1 MRCDAVACA
10 PFRRLLKLLKGHAAA
25 LLTHRDAYLAV
36 LALCE
41 CTDDTVALQKGLL
54 AELCVAPTAEELL
67 AEKTLAANPYA
78 DDEGE
83 GDEEG
88 EEDGEGEGDGEEEDE
103 GEEDG
108 EDGEDEADGEDG
120 EDEEGNDEENAM
132 REDDDED
139 EEKEGGDDAKA
150 SPKKARTALKGVA
163 ASAAS
168 TEVERAAP
176 LLAVALSPNGA
187 KLLLRVLSAGDPKHL
202 DPLEVELLAL
212 PAEAS
217 KKDPQVNEIARTL
230 NFKKK
235 LCTCAFLNTHLASLK
250 STLALPPFAYFTPF
264 GAIPIPPNYH
274 IRCAGT
280 SSWRFW
286 PTQSSPCSRSTPPSC
301 CSPAAAAPSPLPPCS
316 AWPGPGQA

>member
-25 LLTHRDAYLAV
+25 LLTHRDAYL
-36 LALCE
+36 
-41 CTDDTVALQKGLL
+41 GLL

-108 EDGEDEADGEDG
+108 EDGEDEEDGEDG

-132 REDDDED
+132 RENDDD
-139 EEKEGGDDAKA
+139 DDDVKA
-150 SPKKARTALKGVA
+150 SPKKSRTALKGVA